1 MDRADARR
9 RFLCG
14 GAAVFLSARAPGVRR
29 GGGGMGDL
37 FLRVRAAQ
45 HRREP
50 RVHAGYSVAQPG
62 ADWDVFFPGLGR
74 AERSAV
80 ADGVGSFDFT
90 GAADQIADGGNWS
103 AVALSGSFSEGHAS
117 ACPGRAEAR
126 PSGKFARALGALAV
140 RADHAGSVC
149 YLVLA
154 RASDG
159 EKFLS
164 VSFLR

>member
-1 MDRADARR
+1 MDRADAGR

-50 RVHAGYSVAQPG
+50 RVHAGYSLAQPG

-80 ADGVGSFDFT
+80 ADGVGSFDFAF
-90 GAADQIADGGNWS
+90 AADQVADGGDWG
-103 AVALSGSFSEGHAS
+103 AVAVSGRFSEGLAAAS
-117 ACPGRAEAR
+117 PGRAEAR
-126 PSGKFARALGALAV
+126 PSGEFARAVGALAV
-140 RADHAGSVC
+140 RAHCPRAFS

-154 RASDG
+154 RASD
-159 EKFLS
+159 
-164 VSFLR
+164 